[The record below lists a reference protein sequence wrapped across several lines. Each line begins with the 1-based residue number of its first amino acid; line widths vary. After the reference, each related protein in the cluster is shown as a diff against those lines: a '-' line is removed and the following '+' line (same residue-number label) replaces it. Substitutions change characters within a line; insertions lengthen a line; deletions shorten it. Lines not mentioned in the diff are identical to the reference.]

1 MINRKYSTPL
11 AQGIAEAYEKGEG
24 DEDLEPIVLV
34 DENRQPIGRINPN
47 DALIFANIRGERE
60 VELTQ
65 ALTDKFFD
73 KFAIESLDLCV
84 STMIE
89 YHPDLPVYV
98 AFPPIANLD
107 NTLTEFLTKQN
118 KRVLKCVESEKA
130 IHLTFFFNG
139 KQHSQFENEDRII
152 IPSVETENLSEFPE
166 MKTLE
171 VANSTIAAMEE
182 GQYNLI
188 VTNLSPCDVMGHIE
202 NKEVVGKAIHAVDK
216 QLERITSS
224 AIETDYTVLVTAD
237 HGVAESWLYPDGSI
251 DTGHTSNPVPLLIIS
266 KEKNELKPRSD
277 GSLVDIAPTILDI
290 MGLEKPLEM
299 EGETLLI
306 HGSQLRNQ
314 RVLLLILDGWG
325 FNPDSYGNL
334 FIEFGTPNM
343 DKLKSHYPFTT
354 LVASGP
360 QLGMPEGTV
369 GNSEIG
375 HLHMGAGRRIISD
388 RVRIFDDID
397 SGAFFRNEAFLK
409 AINHAKTNKTALHLL
424 GIISFYSSHGSIK
437 YLESLMELTKK
448 ETLPK
453 VFLHGM
459 LGRRGERPEAGAKYV
474 NKLELKA
481 KELGNVE
488 VVSIIGRHWALDREE
503 HWDRIQKTY
512 NMLVYGKGNVAQLF
526 KSI

>member
-1 MINRKYSTPL
+1 MTKRKYSTPL
-11 AQGIAEAYEKGEG
+11 AQAIAEAYAKGEG

-34 DENRQPIGRINPN
+34 DEGNPIGRINPN

-65 ALTDKFFD
+65 ALTDKHFN
-73 KFAIESLDLCV
+73 KFPVESLDLCV

-89 YHPDLPVYV
+89 YHPDLSVHV
-98 AFPPIANLD
+98 AFPPTSNLD
-107 NTLTEFLTKQN
+107 NTLTDFLTKQN

-139 KQHSQFENEDRII
+139 KQHSQFNGEDRII
-152 IPSVETENLSEFPE
+152 IPSHEAENLSEFPE

-202 NKEVVGKAIHAVDK
+202 KKDVVGKAIHAVDK

-224 AIETDYTVLVTAD
+224 ALETDYTVLVTAD

-251 DTGHTSNPVPLLIIS
+251 DTGHTSNPVPFLIIS
-266 KEKNELKPRSD
+266 KKKNELKLRD
-277 GSLVDIAPTILDI
+277 NGSLVDIAPTILDI
-290 MGLEKPLEM
+290 MGLSKPHEM
-299 EGETLLI
+299 GGETLFI
-306 HGSQLRNQ
+306 GETRIACQ

-325 FNPDSYGNL
+325 YNPDSYGNL

-343 DKLKSHYPFTT
+343 DRLKTHYPFTT
-354 LVASGP
+354 LIASGP
-360 QLGMPEGTV
+360 RLGMPEGTV

-375 HLHMGAGRRIISD
+375 HLHMGAGRRIVSD
-388 RVRIFDDID
+388 RVKIFEDIE
-397 SGAFFRNEAFLK
+397 SGAFFDNRAFLM
-409 AINHAKTNKTALHLL
+409 AINHAKRNETALHLL

-437 YLESLMELTKK
+437 YLEALMELAKK
-448 ETLPK
+448 ENLPK

-459 LGRRGERPEAGAKYV
+459 LGRRGERPEAGAEYV
-474 NKLELKA
+474 NKLEEKA
-481 KELGNVE
+481 RKVGNVD

-503 HWDRIQKTY
+503 NWDRIQKTY
-512 NMLVYGKGNVAQLF
+512 NLLVYGKGNEARLF

>member
-306 HGSQLRNQ
+306 HGSQ
-314 RVLLLILDGWG
+314 V
-325 FNPDSYGNL
+325 
-334 FIEFGTPNM
+334 
-343 DKLKSHYPFTT
+343 
-354 LVASGP
+354 
-360 QLGMPEGTV
+360 
-369 GNSEIG
+369 
-375 HLHMGAGRRIISD
+375 
-388 RVRIFDDID
+388 
-397 SGAFFRNEAFLK
+397 
-409 AINHAKTNKTALHLL
+409 
-424 GIISFYSSHGSIK
+424 
-437 YLESLMELTKK
+437 
-448 ETLPK
+448 
-453 VFLHGM
+453 
-459 LGRRGERPEAGAKYV
+459 
-474 NKLELKA
+474 
-481 KELGNVE
+481 
-488 VVSIIGRHWALDREE
+488 
-503 HWDRIQKTY
+503 
-512 NMLVYGKGNVAQLF
+512 
-526 KSI
+526 